1 MADPFSS
8 TATGRESPG
17 MRHFTI
23 TPNNSVDIPIRPR
36 AIRAGGDGNIAIR
49 DEVGTDITYAVVAG
63 DILPFSPVRILA
75 TGTTATPIVGW
86 V

>member
-1 MADPFSS
+1 MADPFQS

-23 TPNNSVDIPIRPR
+23 TPDNGADIPIRPR
-36 AIRAGGDGNIAIR
+36 ALRIGGNGNIAIR
-49 DEVGTDITYAVVAG
+49 DEVGTDITYAVLAG
-63 DILPFSPVRILA
+63 DILPFSPVRVLS
-75 TGTTATPIVGW
+75 TGTTATPIYGW